1 MFFLSKNHLE
11 LIKIYS
17 YLDVVT
23 TFWEFLGSS
32 RFHHQH
38 SDKAEFHLFSKALI
52 GLNIDID
59 PVQRLLSQDIRT
71 SFRETWDSVNVLN
84 YLTYNNSSS
93 SSCVQSVYQQ
103 SCLVHSFDPSNQCIQ
118 LPPLWHSFVEKQSP
132 LMPVWWSFCLG
143 WTQVPSMGTD
153 KKSYHQDLYK
163 TPIITRVPHFFRIQN
178 AVRYPL

>member
-32 RFHHQH
+32 RFQDQH

-59 PVQRLLSQDIRT
+59 PVQRLLSQDKDIFQGDVR
-71 SFRETWDSVNVLN
+71 WWM
-84 YLTYNNSSS
+84 YLTYNSSI
-93 SSCVQSVYQQ
+93 SCKVYINK
-103 SCLVHSFDPSNQCIQ
+103 CLVHTSDPSNQCIQ
-118 LPPLWHSFVEKQSP
+118 LAPLWHSFVEKQSP
-132 LMPVWWSFCLG
+132 LMPPWVFRFQG
-143 WTQVPSMGTD
+143 WAPKNPGIPTTIKTMGGE
-153 KKSYHQDLYK
+153 
-163 TPIITRVPHFFRIQN
+163 I
-178 AVRYPL
+178 